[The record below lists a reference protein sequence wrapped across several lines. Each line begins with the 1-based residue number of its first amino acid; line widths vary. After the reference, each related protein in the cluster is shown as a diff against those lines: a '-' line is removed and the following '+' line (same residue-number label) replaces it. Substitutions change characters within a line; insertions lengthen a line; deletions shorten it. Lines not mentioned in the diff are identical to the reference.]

1 MPPASSSVC
10 DRRQH
15 FGAPRHAVE
24 VTPSTE
30 AVLDDLE
37 GLRALARSLVHGD
50 TEADDLVQDTAIAA
64 ITHPPEPDRPAR
76 PWLATVLRNRWRMN
90 RRTDSRRRAREHA
103 VAPDDV
109 THDAD
114 NDAAAERIDR
124 ARILERLAAALVA
137 LDEPFR
143 TTVIRRYLDGE
154 SAADI
159 ARAQGVPPGTVRW
172 RLKTG
177 LERLRAELDKS
188 QPKWKRALVPF
199 VAVKGAAV
207 VKAKTSVALLIA
219 FIALLGTVFFVIVKA
234 RGGGEAKPPA
244 VAGSNRSAEIATKPA
259 PTTPTGSAAAPS
271 APIADP
277 LPGQGRATIAMRTAP
292 GGAVAGRVINWSTGA
307 GVENAEL
314 TFTGDAGA
322 QTVRTDDR
330 GAFELAPTAPGRFVL
345 TAVVAPGFLPYA
357 PELLHSSVQVEL
369 AKDRAVGG
377 ITVFLFPAIDY
388 NGKVVDASGAPV
400 AGAKVRLLG
409 TPSGEQT
416 IEKLATEWTTAKD
429 GTFVFHAADE
439 AVFEAS
445 HGGKR
450 GWAQLDGDVAITK
463 LLVIKI
469 GDAAARDAK
478 ITGKVTDLDGV
489 PLADVLVRAQPDYG
503 PPTPSKELKSVN
515 TAPRATSFATTGPDG
530 AFVLEGL
537 DRELYTLAAESP
549 DHATLAKEGVAG
561 GTKNIT
567 LVMDPG
573 FVLGG
578 QVVTT
583 AGEPVPAYTLLVM
596 RRLGVVRELVTA
608 RSIVDPDGTFRVRVT
623 SGEYELVASASGL
636 APSAPTVVGA
646 GDKDAKIVVSEGAT
660 LTGKVIDAVSGA
672 PLAYARIMREAA
684 GGGAS
689 AQPANAGTVTR
700 EDGTFELTGIP
711 PGPLSIS
718 IGAGDYHPKIEAGM
732 TAIDGAT
739 LGPLIIPLTMLAA
752 GEKPTLEL
760 VGIGVK
766 LRAEHEAVVVEF
778 VMPESGAAGAGIVAG
793 DRIVAVDG
801 VGLDAIGLDG
811 AVAKIRG
818 VAGTKV
824 AVTVRRGD
832 QNIQLLVERKKLK
845 A

>member
-1 MPPASSSVC
+1 VGVKRSS
-10 DRRQH
+10 
-15 FGAPRHAVE
+15 
-24 VTPSTE
+24 E
-30 AVLDDLE
+30 AALDDLE

-50 TEADDLVQDTAIAA
+50 TEADDLIQDTAITA
-64 ITHPPEPDRPAR
+64 ITHPPDEDRPAR

-103 VAPDDV
+103 VAPDDATDGE
-109 THDAD
+109 THEAT
-114 NDAAAERIDR
+114 AERIDR
-124 ARILERLAAALVA
+124 ARILERLSAALVG

-154 SAADI
+154 SAAEI

-177 LERLRAELDKS
+177 LDRLRAELDKS

-207 VKAKTSVALLIA
+207 VKAKISLAILFA
-219 FIALLGTVFFVIVKA
+219 FIALLGTVFYVIVKA
-234 RGGGEAKPPA
+234 RQSDDKPAAA
-244 VAGSNRSAEIATKPA
+244 VVGSNRSTGQGATPKA
-259 PTTPTGSAAAPS
+259 GTTPAHAVGSASAVAA
-271 APIADP
+271 IVDP
-277 LPGQGRATIAMRTAP
+277 RPGQGRATLVMRPAP
-292 GGAVAGRVINWSTGA
+292 GGGVAGRVINWSTGS
-307 GVENAEL
+307 GVANAEL

-322 QTVRTDDR
+322 QTVRSNEH
-330 GAFELAPTAPGRFVL
+330 GAFELAPPAPGRFVL
-345 TAVVAPGFLPYA
+345 TAVVAQGFLPYA

-369 AKDRAVGG
+369 AKDRAVEG

-388 NGKVVDASGAPV
+388 RGKVIDATGAPV
-400 AGAKVRLLG
+400 AGANVKLLG

-416 IEKLATEWTTAKD
+416 IERLETEWTSAKD
-429 GTFVFHAADE
+429 GTFVFHAADD

-445 HGGKR
+445 RGTKR
-450 GWAQLDGDVAITK
+450 GWARLDGDVAITRQ
-463 LLVIKI
+463 LVITL

-478 ITGKVTDLDGV
+478 IAGKVVDLDGV
-489 PLADVLVRAQPDYG
+489 PLPDVLVRAQPETG
-503 PPTPSKELKSVN
+503 PPTPSPTIKNVEAS
-515 TAPRATSFATTGPDG
+515 PRATAFATTGPDG

-537 DRELYTLAAESP
+537 DRELYAIAAESAG
-549 DHATLAKEGVAG
+549 HATTTKDGVAG
-561 GTKNIT
+561 GSKAVTI
-567 LVMDPG
+567 VMDPG

-583 AGEPVPAYTLLVM
+583 NGEPVPAYTLLVM
-596 RRLGVVRELVTA
+596 RRMGVVRELVTA
-608 RSIVDPDGTFRVRVT
+608 RSIVEPDGKFRVRVT
-623 SGEYELVASASGL
+623 AGEYELVASASGL
-636 APSAPTVVGA
+636 APSAPTIAGA
-646 GDKDAKIVVSEGAT
+646 GEKDAKIVVSEGAT
-660 LTGKVIDAVSGA
+660 LSGKVIDGVSGK
-672 PLAYARIMREAA
+672 PLSFARIMREAP

-689 AQPANAGTVTR
+689 TTPANAGTVTR

-739 LGPLIIPLTMLAA
+739 LGPLIIPLTKLAA
-752 GEKPTLEL
+752 GETPALEL

-766 LRAEHEAVVVEF
+766 LRAEHESAVVDF
-778 VMPESGAAGAGIVAG
+778 VMPESGAAAAGIVAG

-801 VGLDAIGLDG
+801 VEIAKLGLDG
-811 AVAKIRG
+811 AVARIRG
-818 VAGTKV
+818 VVGTKV
-824 AVTVRRGD
+824 SVTIRRGD
-832 QNIQLLVERKKLK
+832 QDTQLVVERKKLK